1 MHIKTKED
9 LEKLKIDTNAFNSY
23 YMSNGGC
30 STCLMKGG
38 AEMVE
43 GEPSNLTA
51 KDFMNHYFPLLRGGY
66 ENTKRKE
73 GKEAKRKEGK
83 RKEVKRREGKQAKR
97 KEVKRKE
104 VKRKG
109 GNTVEASD
117 ASKNFFHLISS
128 TPGINHSSYPD
139 LKFNSYSFPDSQ
151 LPQFR

>member
-9 LEKLKIDTNAFNSY
+9 LENLKIDTNAFNSY

-66 ENTKRKE
+66 EETKRKE
-73 GKEAKRKEGK
+73 GK
-83 RKEVKRREGKQAKR
+83 QA
-97 KEVKRKE
+97 
-104 VKRKG
+104 KRKG

>member
-66 ENTKRKE
+66 EKTKRKG
-73 GKEAKRKEGK
+73 GKQVKRK
-83 RKEVKRREGKQAKR
+83 EGKQAKR
-97 KEVKRKE
+97 KEG
-104 VKRKG
+104 KRKG

>member
-9 LEKLKIDTNAFNSY
+9 LENLKIDTNAFNSY

-73 GKEAKRKEGK
+73 GKQAKRKEGK
-83 RKEVKRREGKQAKR
+83 RKEGKRKEGKQ
-97 KEVKRKE
+97 

>member
-9 LEKLKIDTNAFNSY
+9 LENLKIDTNAFNSY

-66 ENTKRKE
+66 EET
-73 GKEAKRKEGK
+73 
-83 RKEVKRREGKQAKR
+83 
-97 KEVKRKE
+97 
-104 VKRKG
+104 KRKG

>member
-9 LEKLKIDTNAFNSY
+9 LENLKIDTNAFNSY

-66 ENTKRKE
+66 EKT
-73 GKEAKRKEGK
+73 KEGK
-83 RKEVKRREGKQAKR
+83 RKGGKQA
-97 KEVKRKE
+97 
-104 VKRKG
+104 KRKG

>member
-9 LEKLKIDTNAFNSY
+9 LENLKIDTNAFNSY

-38 AEMVE
+38 AEVVE

-66 ENTKRKE
+66 ETKRK
-73 GKEAKRKEGK
+73 G
-83 RKEVKRREGKQAKR
+83 GKQA
-97 KEVKRKE
+97 KRKE

-109 GNTVEASD
+109 GNTVEAND

>member
-9 LEKLKIDTNAFNSY
+9 LENLKIDTNAFNSY

-73 GKEAKRKEGK
+73 GKQAKRKEGK
-83 RKEVKRREGKQAKR
+83 RKEGKQVKRKEAKQAKR
-97 KEVKRKE
+97 KEA
-104 VKRKG
+104 KG
-109 GNTVEASD
+109 GNTVEAND

>member
-9 LEKLKIDTNAFNSY
+9 LENLKIDTNAFNSY

-66 ENTKRKE
+66 EETKRKE
-73 GKEAKRKEGK
+73 GK
-83 RKEVKRREGKQAKR
+83 QA
-97 KEVKRKE
+97 
-104 VKRKG
+104 KRKG

-117 ASKNFFHLISS
+117 ASKNFFHLILLVL
-128 TPGINHSSYPD
+128 IIV
-139 LKFNSYSFPDSQ
+139 LI
-151 LPQFR
+151 LI

>member
-1 MHIKTKED
+1 MHIKTKKD
-9 LEKLKIDTNAFNSY
+9 LENLKIDANAFNSY

-66 ENTKRKE
+66 KNTKRKE
-73 GKEAKRKEGK
+73 AKQEKRKEAKE
-83 RKEVKRREGKQAKR
+83 A
-97 KEVKRKE
+97 
-104 VKRKG
+104 KRKG